1 MAIDTAAK
9 RASATGF
16 VIPSYAIGIFPDGTI
31 ERSDSQAATWL
42 YSGIAAALL
51 GMVELT
57 LSTRSPALRLL
68 ARSPE
73 LTIESRTCELV
84 LPEI

>member
-16 VIPSYAIGIFPDGTI
+16 VVPTAIAIFPDGTI
-31 ERSDSQAATWL
+31 ERGDSQAATWI
-42 YSGIAAALL
+42 YSGIAATLL

-57 LSTRSPALRLL
+57 LSTRSPAMRLL
-68 ARSPE
+68 SRSPA

>member
-16 VIPSYAIGIFPDGTI
+16 VIPSYAIAIFPDGTI

-42 YSGIAAALL
+42 YNGIAAALL

-57 LSTRSPALRLL
+57 LSTRSPSLQLFR
-68 ARSPE
+68 RSPK